1 MSERTG
7 REGEAPAEV
16 AGYVSPYPYVQRLQD
31 RMDEILDRQVPNSGR
46 FCGFCYARLARDT
59 ERCPFCGTET
69 AERATVEAVPRE
81 ALIIY
86 RTKKRTEERWVYSG
100 AMIGLLIAAGVFV
113 ALVVWGTDL
122 AGSRSI
128 SLGIAFLALI
138 GGGYLLA
145 QLFGPL
151 ICGQVGYRRGSR
163 RRDEE
168 WTAFL
173 ASRDAEAEAEAEGG

>member
-1 MSERTG
+1 MPETQ
-7 REGEAPAEV
+7 EF

-59 ERCPFCGTET
+59 ERCPYCDRET
-69 AERATVEAVPRE
+69 AEQSTVERAPRE
-81 ALIIY
+81 VLLIY
-86 RTKKRTEERWVYSG
+86 RAKKRTEELWVYSG

-122 AGSRSI
+122 VGSRSI
-128 SLGIAFLALI
+128 ALGIAFLALI

-163 RRDEE
+163 KRDELWGE
-168 WTAFL
+168 FL
-173 ASRDAEAEAEAEGG
+173 EGRARGETG

>member
-1 MSERTG
+1 MAETQ
-7 REGEAPAEV
+7 EV

-46 FCGFCYARLARDT
+46 FCGFCFARLASDT
-59 ERCPFCGTET
+59 EHCPCCGTET
-69 AERATVEAVPRE
+69 AARGTVESVPRE

-86 RTKKRTEERWVYSG
+86 RAKKRTEERWVYGG

-122 AGSRSI
+122 VGSRSI
-128 SLGIAFLALI
+128 ALGIAFLALI

-163 RRDEE
+163 KRDEL
-168 WTAFL
+168 WGQFL
-173 ASRDAEAEAEAEGG
+173 EERRAGEPG

>member
-1 MSERTG
+1 MASPE
-7 REGEAPAEV
+7 EV
-16 AGYVSPYPYVQRLQD
+16 GGYVSPYPYVQRLQD
-31 RMDEILDRQVPNSGR
+31 RMDEILDRQIPNSGR

-59 ERCPFCGTET
+59 ERCPYCGMEAADVPTLD
-69 AERATVEAVPRE
+69 AVPRE

-86 RTKKRTEERWVYSG
+86 RTKKRTEERWVYGG
-100 AMIGLLIAAGVFV
+100 AMFGLLIAAGVFV

-122 AGSRSI
+122 FGSRSI
-128 SLGIAFLALI
+128 SLGIAFVALI

-163 RRDEE
+163 KRDEL
-168 WTAFL
+168 WGRFL
-173 ASRDAEAEAEAEGG
+173 EERGAGEPG